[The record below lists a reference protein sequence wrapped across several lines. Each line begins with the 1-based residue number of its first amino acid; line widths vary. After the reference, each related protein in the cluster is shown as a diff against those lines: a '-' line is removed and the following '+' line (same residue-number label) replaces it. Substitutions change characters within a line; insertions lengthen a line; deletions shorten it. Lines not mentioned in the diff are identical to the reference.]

1 VNRFNNKVAIVTG
14 GASGIG
20 LATAHLIVAQGGQ
33 VMVGDVNAKGGT
45 LAVQA
50 LGADRA
56 AFSLCDVSRLEDIE
70 ALVQATVDRFG
81 GVDILVNNAGTGSEL
96 CDSVDLAP
104 ETWRRVMAIDLD
116 SVFFACRTVIPHLRK
131 RGGGA
136 IVNVASIS
144 GLGGDHGFNAYNAA
158 KAAVVNYTRTLA
170 LDHARDNIRANAVC
184 PGLVATR
191 LTAFM
196 DKTGILPQLTAAI
209 PMQRIGQ
216 PEEIAQLIAFLASDE
231 ASYMTG
237 SIVVAD
243 GGQTAS
249 NGNADLGKLLAN
261 LPPSVTSSAST

>member
-1 VNRFNNKVAIVTG
+1 
-14 GASGIG
+14 
-20 LATAHLIVAQGGQ
+20 
-33 VMVGDVNAKGGT
+33 
-45 LAVQA
+45 
-50 LGADRA
+50 
-56 AFSLCDVSRLEDIE
+56 
-70 ALVQATVDRFG
+70 
-81 GVDILVNNAGTGSEL
+81 
-96 CDSVDLAP
+96 
-104 ETWRRVMAIDLD
+104 
-116 SVFFACRTVIPHLRK
+116 
-131 RGGGA
+131 
-136 IVNVASIS
+136 VNVASIS